1 MFRIVLTLALFAPA
15 FTLAAPDSDLL
26 FGGDYFAAGNR
37 VETALTG
44 ANDVFLAGE
53 YAKVTTPVQGSV
65 HAMARNV
72 RIDASVA
79 GNLYAAGQDV
89 LITQAVAGNASLG
102 GYTIEINND
111 IGGNLRASGTNL
123 TLKGTVA
130 GTAIM
135 TAKNLHILGTI
146 EGDALLNARNI
157 TFGPNAQINGQVTL
171 YDHDS
176 SEIPSSVAPKDR
188 ITLKTDAEWDRD
200 DHAMPWGFTG
210 FLGGIGIGIGIIVL
224 VAAIALAFSKIA
236 PTATAK
242 ISELGKGSIGR
253 SWWIGFLTISALIG
267 AAIVLAMTIIG
278 MLATPV
284 IAVIVLLTALAGL
297 VAGAYGFG
305 AKLTQLA
312 GRNAAL
318 SEVAVLRDTLTGII
332 AAALFLL
339 VPFVGWFA
347 LWVLVLFGIG
357 LLSRWL
363 FQPSLSNKGNAP
375 DGDVS

>member
-1 MFRIVLTLALFAPA
+1 MFRIILTLALFAPA

-26 FGGDYFAAGNR
+26 FGGDYFAARNR

-102 GYTIEINND
+102 GYTIDINND

-157 TFGPNAQINGQVTL
+157 TFGPNAQINAQINGQVTL

-188 ITLKTDAEWDRD
+188 ITLKT
-200 DHAMPWGFTG
+200 
-210 FLGGIGIGIGIIVL
+210 
-224 VAAIALAFSKIA
+224 KIA

-332 AAALFLL
+332 AAALILL

-363 FQPSLSNKGNAP
+363 FQPSLSNKGAAP